1 MSVSLQTLARE
12 RGTTYT
18 ADTPSTE
25 NRRSSWTGTSPEHLA
40 RVFSLKLRAATGL
53 LAGFQKSVN
62 SRFNALQEPF
72 LKETVECRPKVIDL
86 SFDPGSGMPSSRP
99 LSPAR

>member
-1 MSVSLQTLARE
+1 MIARETLAMLEPHGYDVVMSVSLQTLARE

-40 RVFSLKLRAATGL
+40 RVFSLKLRAATGRTHIKRMEAA
-53 LAGFQKSVN
+53 AG
-62 SRFNALQEPF
+62 
-72 LKETVECRPKVIDL
+72 
-86 SFDPGSGMPSSRP
+86 
-99 LSPAR
+99 